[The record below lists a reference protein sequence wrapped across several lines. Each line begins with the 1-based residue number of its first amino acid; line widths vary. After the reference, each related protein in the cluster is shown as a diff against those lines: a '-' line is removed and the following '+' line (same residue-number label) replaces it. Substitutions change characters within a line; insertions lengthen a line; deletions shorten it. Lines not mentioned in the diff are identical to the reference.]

1 MNILNYL
8 KIRNMDIYDYNSY
21 KYKFSL
27 IDITKYDTN
36 VMYREFLYADK
47 KEEELKFLGYY
58 YPAAVC
64 SIRTIEAFLRTVISL
79 KTTIQEDENENIEK
93 KHFSELLSTF
103 TKYWGAKNE
112 KLTDNLKLINTIRND
127 ILYHPKAS
135 KIKKESFE
143 ILLKNKSTKEFIK
156 LMKQKDFE
164 FRDGF
169 YKKKYTELEKLKNEI
184 IFSTIHYI
192 KSTIEDGF
200 NPKATAVRY
209 K

>member
-1 MNILNYL
+1 MNIIRYL
-8 KIRNMDIYDYNSY
+8 RIRNLDIYDYNSY

-27 IDITKYDTN
+27 IDIVKYETN

-47 KEEELKFLGYY
+47 KEEELKYLGYY
-58 YPAAVC
+58 YPAAIC
-64 SIRTIEAFLRTVISL
+64 SIRTVESFLRMAISI
-79 KTTIQEDENENIEK
+79 KTTIKDDEAIEK
-93 KHFSELLSTF
+93 QHFSELLNTF
-103 TKYWGAKNE
+103 TKYWGAENE
-112 KLTDNLKLINTIRND
+112 KLKDNLKQINTIRND

-184 IFSTIHYI
+184 IYSTIDYI

-200 NPKATAVRY
+200 NPKATAIRY